1 MSVQNG
7 AYTRTNGFGQDDG
20 RIIPRF
26 FIESVADELASQ
38 RDGRPIFYDQERVE
52 LMIPGVSQYNIKVDI
67 VSEDHRRRWP
77 EQYRAFRAGQELA
90 ADGTPLEQWPILKRS
105 HVLELKAMNFTTVE
119 QLAEMD
125 DQATQRIMGGMRIRT
140 LAKAYIDD
148 AQAGALLAKATAD
161 NDRKDAR
168 IAELESK
175 VGELGSLLSQI
186 HGEMQTMK
194 NAPNPIAA
202 FLPGM
207 NDPAEQAKKNPEP
220 SRPSS
225 LDSLAAAPER
235 RRGRPPKPQTET
247 M

>member
-1 MSVQNG
+1 MSIQNG
-7 AYTRTNGFGQDDG
+7 AYTRTDGFGQDNG

-26 FIESVADELASQ
+26 FVESIVDELASQ
-38 RDGRPIFYDQERVE
+38 REGRPIFHDQERVE

-67 VSEDHRRRWP
+67 VSDDHRRRWP

-90 ADGTPLEQWPILKRS
+90 LDGTPLEQWPLLKRS
-105 HVLELKAMNFTTVE
+105 HVLELKAMNFSTVE

-148 AQAGALLAKATAD
+148 AAAGALLAKATAD
-161 NDRKDAR
+161 NDRKDAQ
-168 IAELESK
+168 IAELQSK
-175 VGELGSLLSQI
+175 VGELGTLLNQI

-202 FLPGM
+202 YLPGM
-207 NDPAEQAKKNPEP
+207 HDPVEQAKKNPEP
-220 SRPSS
+220 SRASS
-225 LDSLAAAPER
+225 LDSLGAVGER
-235 RRGRPPKPQTET
+235 RRGRPPKLQTET